1 MDVKGA
7 YLNGILKEKV
17 YMRQPEGYKDDTDR
31 ICKLI
36 KTLYGLKQS
45 GREWNKELDEKM
57 KQFGFKRICS
67 DPCVYIKRDGNDV
80 AILTVWVDDLLLF
93 ASSDKLMEQTIS
105 DVQSVWEVTILGEP
119 TKIVGIEITQT
130 DDAITISQKMYINSI
145 LEREGLSGINSVT
158 TPLDPNIKL
167 EPNPDGGE
175 GNRSNSF
182 ARLLGEL
189 QFLANCTRPDIA
201 FAVNRLASYT
211 ANPSLQ
217 HVTAVKRILRYL
229 AGTKDLGITYS
240 KNSTNLSENSF
251 FGFADAAFANHDD
264 HKSTSGYVFMA
275 AGGAI
280 TWKSK
285 KQTTIAL
292 SSTEAEYVA
301 LSEAAR
307 EACWLRSLYEE
318 LGYSQKFPITIK
330 GDNDGSIAMAKNPQ
344 FHSRSKH
351 VAIRWHWIREL
362 VEKGIVTI
370 KNCRDPQQTADVLTK
385 ALPRPKHCQHTTEMG
400 LAST

>member
-17 YMRQPEGYKDDTDR
+17 YMRQPEGYDDNTGH
-31 ICKLI
+31 ICALV

-45 GREWNKELDEKM
+45 GREWNAEFDGKLK
-57 KQFGFKRICS
+57 KFSFNHLRS

-80 AILTVWVDDLLLF
+80 IIITIWVDDLLLF
-93 ASSDKLMEQTIS
+93 AQSDKLMEQTKAELRT
-105 DVQSVWEVTILGEP
+105 QWEVTDLGEP

-130 DDAITISQKMYINSI
+130 NDSITISQKVYINSI
-145 LEREGLSGINSVT
+145 LECEGLSGINSVA

-167 EPNPDGGE
+167 EPNPNGNE
-175 GNRSNSF
+175 GSRSNSF

-189 QFLANCTRPDIA
+189 QFLANSTYPDIA

-211 ANPSLQ
+211 ANLSLQ
-217 HVTAVKRILRYL
+217 HVAALKRILRYL
-229 AGTKDLGITYS
+229 ARTKDFGIIYS
-240 KNSTNLSENSF
+240 KNSTNPNDNSF
-251 FGFADAAFANHDD
+251 YGFADTAFANHDD
-264 HKSTSGYVFMA
+264 HKSTSGYVFLS

-301 LSEAAR
+301 LSEAAH
-307 EACWLRSLYEE
+307 EACWLRNLFYE
-318 LGYSQKFPITIK
+318 LGYPQEFPATIR
-330 GDNDGSIAMAKNPQ
+330 GDNDGLISMAKNQQ
-344 FHSRSKH
+344 FHNRSKH
-351 VAIRWHWIREL
+351 IAIRWHWVQDL
-362 VEKGIVTI
+362 VEQKLITI
-370 KNCRDPQQTADVLTK
+370 ESCRDLQQTADVLTK
-385 ALPRPKHCQHTTEMG
+385 ALPRPKH
-400 LAST
+400 